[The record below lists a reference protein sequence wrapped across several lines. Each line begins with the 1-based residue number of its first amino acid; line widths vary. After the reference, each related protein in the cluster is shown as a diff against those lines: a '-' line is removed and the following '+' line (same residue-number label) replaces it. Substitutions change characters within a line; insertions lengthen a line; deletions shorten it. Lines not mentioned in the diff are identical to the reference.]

1 MFIWFELGSVSC
13 SVLPT
18 ELVYNISDLFKDKLT
33 SKGLFLTLSGNTGR
47 MAGGRKW
54 PWSDKVLL
62 TQRKKAKGRPEKVIS
77 EKPWRICDSNGS
89 QRKERLLKGKC
100 VSNLYVTF
108 LLTSLKPVSL
118 KNRMGRKADSTIFT
132 SHRWFLDLVKINQLG

>member
-77 EKPWRICDSNGS
+77 EKP
-89 QRKERLLKGKC
+89 
-100 VSNLYVTF
+100 
-108 LLTSLKPVSL
+108 
-118 KNRMGRKADSTIFT
+118 
-132 SHRWFLDLVKINQLG
+132 